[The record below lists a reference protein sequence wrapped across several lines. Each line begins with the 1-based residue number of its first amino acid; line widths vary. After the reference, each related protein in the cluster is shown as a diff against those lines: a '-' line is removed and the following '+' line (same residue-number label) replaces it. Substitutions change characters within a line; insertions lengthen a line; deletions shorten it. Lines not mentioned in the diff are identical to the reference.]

1 MKNENSYI
9 ATREQVR
16 EFIEELKEVL
26 NSPHCDL
33 DILPKKKGEESHDPY
48 TTENTLIDLEYDTN
62 DVKDELKKLTE
73 KYYIETIKDNK
84 NEDRPHFWVFGEEIN
99 LKEVYIKVKIKNR
112 AKTKCFAYLFIMQ
125 DIHLKMDLL
134 NNYWIK
140 KRKR

>member
-48 TTENTLIDLEYDTN
+48 TTENTLIDLEYDTH
-62 DVKDELKKLTE
+62 DVKAQLKNLTVHQ
-73 KYYIETIKDNK
+73 YIETIKDNK
-84 NEDRPHFWVFGEEIN
+84 NEDRPHFWVFGKEIN

-112 AKTKCFAYLFIMQ
+112 AKNKVFCVSFHYARYP
-125 DIHLKMDLL
+125 LK
-134 NNYWIK
+134 NGPFK
-140 KRKR
+140 

>member
-48 TTENTLIDLEYDTN
+48 TTENTLIDLEYDTH
-62 DVKDELKKLTE
+62 DVKAQLKNLTE
-73 KYYIETIKDNK
+73 HQYIETIKDNK

-112 AKTKCFAYLFIMQ
+112 AKNKVFCVSFHYARYP
-125 DIHLKMDLL
+125 LK
-134 NNYWIK
+134 NGPFK
-140 KRKR
+140 

>member
-112 AKTKCFAYLFIMQ
+112 AKNKVFCVSFHYARYP
-125 DIHLKMDLL
+125 LK
-134 NNYWIK
+134 NGPFK
-140 KRKR
+140 